1 MAEHGETW
9 WTRHDLRQLLL
20 CYHVQGTGYEFSV
33 VQRLLAWAKVE
44 DQQAREERMDT
55 FECIRTRRTTRT
67 FLPKELPEDTIH
79 KILEAGRLTPS
90 ARNRQPWH
98 LIAIRDKALLQRLAP
113 LCTTG
118 RFIEQASFAVAIVTD
133 PANRWHEI
141 DGARAVQNMELAGW
155 NEGVG
160 TCWIGGLERDQI
172 KELLDIPPHLHLLTV
187 LPFGYP
193 TEPDAPRRRTKK
205 RPEEVFSW
213 DRFGCK
219 DANNT
224 GKGDR

>member
-1 MAEHGETW
+1 
-9 WTRHDLRQLLL
+9 
-20 CYHVQGTGYEFSV
+20 
-33 VQRLLAWAKVE
+33 
-44 DQQAREERMDT
+44 MDT

-67 FLPKELPEDTIH
+67 FLPKALPEHTIH
-79 KILEAGRLTPS
+79 RILEAGRLTPS

-118 RFIEQASFAVAIVTD
+118 RFIEQASFAVAVVTD

-155 NEGVG
+155 NDGVG

-172 KELLDIPPHLHLLTV
+172 KELLAIPPHLHLLTI

-193 TEPDAPRRRTKK
+193 TEPEAPRRRTKK
-205 RPEEVFSW
+205 RPEEVFH
-213 DRFGCK
+213 
-219 DANNT
+219 
-224 GKGDR
+224 GDRCGQQR

>member
-1 MAEHGETW
+1 
-9 WTRHDLRQLLL
+9 
-20 CYHVQGTGYEFSV
+20 
-33 VQRLLAWAKVE
+33 
-44 DQQAREERMDT
+44 MDT

-67 FLPKELPEDTIH
+67 FLPQDLPENTIH
-79 KILEAGRLTPS
+79 RILEAGRLTPS

-155 NEGVG
+155 NAGVG

-172 KELLDIPPHLHLLTV
+172 KELLDIPSHLHLLTI

-193 TEPDAPRRRTKK
+193 TEPDAPRQRTKK
-205 RPEEVFSW
+205 RPEEVFHW
-213 DRFGCK
+213 ERFGQ
-219 DANNT
+219 
-224 GKGDR
+224 RR